1 MGGWKFDLCICSLLY
16 LLVHIGSAHTQSQE
30 DGQYI
35 TWDAEF
41 GGESY
46 SKTKHAIV
54 IPQNGFYFIYV
65 RIALRCYSS
74 DDAREPRLFSLEL
87 HNWNRGYNKTVC
99 LTEAWDDVGC
109 SPEGARN
116 VFVGQLF
123 DLLLGDHVSVQIKQG
138 YPLITKSLFGAYVT

>member
-1 MGGWKFDLCICSLLY
+1 M
-16 LLVHIGSAHTQSQE
+16 

-35 TWDAEF
+35 TWDAEI
-41 GGESY
+41 GDESY

-65 RIALRCYSS
+65 RITLRCN
-74 DDAREPRLFSLEL
+74 DLEDAKLFNLEL
-87 HNWNRGYNKTVC
+87 HNWNKGYNKTVC
-99 LTEAWDDVGC
+99 LTEAWDDVDC
-109 SPEGARN
+109 SQEGARN

-123 DLLLGDHVSVQIKQG
+123 DLLQGDHVSVQIKQG